1 MTWPVESAPSPAL
14 VGRQF
19 AGWNPHRGRLHNVAV
34 VGETL
39 SRYRLVAHLG
49 SGAMGDVYR
58 AEDLRLRRTVA
69 LKVVRAARDPE
80 ETSRRLLAEARAGS
94 AFTHPNIAVV
104 YEVDEVEH
112 DGGTLSFI
120 AMEYVAGRTLAD
132 LAAQDPLPLDT
143 ILDVGR
149 QVADAL
155 AAAHAHGLVHRDI
168 KPSNVMVTE
177 NGLVKVLDFGVARR
191 SAPMDEMAP
200 TQTVDPLEG
209 TAAGTLSYMSP
220 EQITGRSLDGRSD
233 MFSLGV
239 VIYELLAGHR
249 LFEGTNAAQVLAA
262 VLQNEAPPLRVRL
275 DDPRLPAVERVVR
288 RMLEKNPGNRF
299 DDLRAVGLALAAVQR
314 GEIAAGSRAETAS
327 PILAVTDFR
336 NISANAEDDWL
347 GTGISETVTADLEGF
362 EGVTVV
368 PRGRVAEL
376 ARTLERQGGDQSD
389 ALWIR
394 VGRELGARWVL
405 TGSFQ
410 RVADAVR
417 VTAYLLDAATA
428 QAERTIKIDG
438 RMHEIFDLQDRLVRD
453 LADLLRAVI
462 RPTGAATLE
471 TGVVGAYE
479 AFSKGVLNL
488 RVESYESLDRAVM
501 LFEQAVALDPGY
513 ARAHLELGVAYTTK
527 ADYLARGELRAHAV
541 TSLRRAL
548 ELQPD
553 SVRAWRELGSVLI
566 ALGQDHDGFDALRRA
581 LVIDPADAGALGAMG
596 RALFIG
602 RAQFDEAAAWYE
614 RALTANPQAGWY
626 ALQLAHCAALLRD
639 FVRGE
644 AAASR
649 AIELQQAVASGQEG
663 VLIVGGVD
671 AARTPP
677 CAARTERRGHRRLHA
692 RDRLPEWRRPRFT
705 EPRDRRAQRPARR
718 RASFARGDAQGPR
731 AARRRDR
738 SLRSTRAPRFRRAL
752 HRYYAAAAHALKGD
766 ADTAIAFLERAATAR
781 RAFTLERARIEPEFA
796 ALRQDPRMQ
805 RLLQTTGQD
814 Q

>member
-1 MTWPVESAPSPAL
+1 
-14 VGRQF
+14 
-19 AGWNPHRGRLHNVAV
+19 
-34 VGETL
+34 
-39 SRYRLVAHLG
+39 
-49 SGAMGDVYR
+49 MGDVYR
-58 AEDLRLRRTVA
+58 AEDERLRRTVA

-112 DGGTLSFI
+112 NGATLSFI

-132 LAAQDPLPLDT
+132 FASQGPLPLDT

-155 AAAHAHGLVHRDI
+155 AAAHAFGLVHRDI

-177 NGLVKVLDFGVARR
+177 NGLVKVLDFGVARW
-191 SAPMDEMAP
+191 SAPMVDTTP
-200 TQTVDPLEG
+200 TQTVDPLQDA
-209 TAAGTLSYMSP
+209 AAGTLSYMSP
-220 EQITGRSLDGRSD
+220 EQSTGRPLDGRSD

-239 VIYELLAGHR
+239 VMYELLAGHR
-249 LFEGTNAAQVLAA
+249 LFEGSNAAQVFEAL
-262 VLQNEAPPLRVRL
+262 LQKEAPPLHVRL

-288 RMLEKNPGNRF
+288 RMLEKNPLSRF
-299 DDLRAVGLALAAVQR
+299 DDLRAVGLALAAAQR
-314 GEIAAGSRAETAS
+314 GESLQGSRETAS

-368 PRGRVAEL
+368 PHGRASAL
-376 ARTLERQGGDQSD
+376 ARTLERQEGDRSE
-389 ALWIR
+389 ALWVR

-410 RVADAVR
+410 RAAGTVR

-428 QAERTIKIDG
+428 RVERTIKVDG
-438 RMHEIFDLQDRLVRD
+438 RMDEIFALQDRLVRE

-488 RVESYESLDRAVM
+488 RAETYESLDRAVM
-501 LFEQAVALDPGY
+501 LFEQAVDLDAGY
-513 ARAHLELGVAYTTK
+513 ARAHLDLGVAYATK
-527 ADYLARGELRAHAV
+527 ADYLARGELRAKAV

-566 ALGQDHDGFDALRRA
+566 ALGQDSDGFDAIRRA
-581 LVIDPADAGALGAMG
+581 LVIDPADAGALGAMA

-602 RAQFDEAAAWYE
+602 RAQFDEAASWYE
-614 RALTANPQAGWY
+614 RAIAANPKGGWY
-626 ALQLAHCAALLRD
+626 ALQLSHCAALLRD

-644 AAASR
+644 AAAYR
-649 AIELQQAVASGQEG
+649 AIELQQAALSGQEG
-663 VLIVGGVD
+663 VLIVGASMRLGHLRALQGRTAEAVAAYMQELAFLNGVD
-671 AARTPP
+671 HALRNRVIVELNVRLGAAHLSLGET
-677 CAARTERRGHRRLHA
+677 RRGHALLDVA
-692 RDRLPEWRRPRFT
+692 IEAF
-705 EPRDRRAQRPARR
+705 DRRVRLGSDEP
-718 RASFARGDAQGPR
+718 F
-731 AARRRDR
+731 
-738 SLRSTRAPRFRRAL
+738 T
-752 HRYYAAAAHALKGD
+752 RYYAAAAHALKGD

-796 ALRQDPRMQ
+796 ALRNDVRMQ
-805 RLLQTTGQD
+805 RLLLAARRD
-814 Q
+814 E